1 MQRMPKN
8 MAKQVKLSK
17 IKPADQKVMLQAQSD
32 VGVSQ
37 ESDLM
42 TLLAWSD
49 RDIVFGEKSMK
60 ISHGTT
66 WFHNAN
72 RGIGFAKFGHF
83 GKDPCDI
90 PKDDNEAQFRLCW
103 ALVESEE
110 DANRRGFTCG
120 TWD

>member
-1 MQRMPKN
+1 
-8 MAKQVKLSK
+8 
-17 IKPADQKVMLQAQSD
+17 ML
-32 VGVSQ
+32 GCRKTN

-110 DANRRGFTCG
+110 ECQQERVHLWNMGAKGWILSREL
-120 TWD
+120 